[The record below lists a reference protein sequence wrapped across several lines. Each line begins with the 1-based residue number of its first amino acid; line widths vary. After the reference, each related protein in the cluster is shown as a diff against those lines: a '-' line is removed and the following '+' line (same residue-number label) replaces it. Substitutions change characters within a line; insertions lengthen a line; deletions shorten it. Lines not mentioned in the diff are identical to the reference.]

1 MEEALLIWDEL
12 SKDEDGF
19 PVKKPKQLEVYVKE
33 KSVRRSEKYEAMRSG
48 ISVDLVLEL
57 RIEDWERTAHVVNGK
72 KQYAG
77 KVQYDGCQYD
87 IIRSWKNGKAMIELS
102 CG

>member
-1 MEEALLIWDEL
+1 MEEAVLIWNEI
-12 SKDEDGF
+12 SKDKDGF
-19 PVKKPKQLEVYVKE
+19 PIEIPRAFDVYVDE

-57 RIEDWERTAHVVNGK
+57 RIEDWERTAHVVDEK
-72 KQYAG
+72 KEYAR
-77 KVQYDGCQYD
+77 KVQYDGCLYN
-87 IIRSWKNGKAMIELS
+87 IIRTWKNGKATIELS